1 MGLFFLLMAGY
12 PSASRVILASGVEGT
27 TFCQSAEE
35 PLKNYIPTGQT
46 DFCTSVPR
54 PTQKEKRLRRENTA
68 QGIFSVVDLVVKIL
82 TRRLDPFR

>member
-12 PSASRVILASGVEGT
+12 GAASRVILASGVEGT

-35 PLKNYIPTGQT
+35 PLKNYYILPTGQT

-54 PTQKEKRLRRENTA
+54 PTQKEKRLRRDKNNKVQQWT
-68 QGIFSVVDLVVKIL
+68 VVQCFG
-82 TRRLDPFR
+82 TF